1 MKMTKAVA
9 RAREPAGDGGKFQEG
24 SGGNKKGRPP
34 GSPNKLTKAVR
45 DVIAQ
50 AAEELGGHEGLVA
63 WVKEDPKNAFAFWT
77 AIYPKLLPLK
87 IAGDAANPIALVHRM
102 ERLVVDPSN

>member
-1 MKMTKAVA
+1 MTKRVA
-9 RAREPAGDGGKFQEG
+9 RSREPAGNGGKFEKG

-63 WVKEDPKNAFAFWT
+63 WVGEDAKNKFAFWT
-77 AIYPKLLPLK
+77 VIYPKLLPLQV
-87 IAGDAANPIALVHRM
+87 AGDRANPIELVHRM
-102 ERLVVDPSN
+102 ERLIVDPKN